1 MRLEA
6 ICWYTG
12 IANQQQT
19 CLSQSPASSIRV
31 GSDEKK
37 IQPLRPSTITWQN
50 LGYNKDMK
58 TPANDAVQDFHNLC
72 VPSFLIHTLPFF
84 LSRMKAF
91 VNFLYGNSSLQLVSS
106 LENNLRV
113 IWLISIPSGASGN
126 SFALLSVMFGRLLMI
141 VLREEIYN
149 QSNDLIK
156 HAAQHEHTEIG
167 VIRTWLFYNLVDI
180 FSWTMDLA
188 VA

>member
-1 MRLEA
+1 MNRKEGGFRSYLLVHRYRKS
-6 ICWYTG
+6 IT
-12 IANQQQT
+12 NM
-19 CLSQSPASSIRV
+19 SFPKPRFFNPSSIWW
-31 GSDEKK
+31 EKDSA
-37 IQPLRPSTITWQN
+37 PSSVFNNMTKSRLQQRHENTCECN
-50 LGYNKDMK
+50 
-58 TPANDAVQDFHNLC
+58 AVQDFHNLC

-167 VIRTWLFYNLVDI
+167 VIRTWLF
-180 FSWTMDLA
+180 
-188 VA
+188 